1 MSRKEESRLFEKVDH
16 IGIAVRDLEKMVRIF
31 RDSLGLEYNGEEEV
45 PEQKVRTAFFP
56 AGESK
61 IELLQTT
68 DPDGPIGRFIAKKGE
83 GVHHIALGVSD
94 IEAKIR
100 ELKEKGIEMIDE
112 KPRYGAG
119 GAKIAFIHPQSTGGV
134 LIELCQH

>member
-1 MSRKEESRLFEKVDH
+1 MFEKVDH

>member
-1 MSRKEESRLFEKVDH
+1 MFEKVDH

-31 RDSLGLEYNGEEEV
+31 RDSLGFEYNGEEEV

-83 GVHHIALGVSD
+83 GVHHIALSVSD